1 MNEWKNLWGSTATP
15 KANEVMVL
23 IAKHAPNSLISWLK
37 YTECQKVI
45 IVVVHGD
52 NIHWSTEPQ
61 KRNNE
66 KCKWK

>member
-1 MNEWKNLWGSTATP
+1 MNEKNLRGSTATP
-15 KANEVMVL
+15 KANEVVVS
-23 IAKHAPNSLISWLK
+23 IAKHAPNSLMSWLT
-37 YTECQKVI
+37 YTECQKVT

-61 KRNNE
+61 KQNNE